1 MRCRRSDY
9 HPNCIDCRNCHRHLR
24 IALNIH
30 KPVSCW
36 LLFRITQ
43 MTSWST
49 TSPHMAFIFCHREV
63 NIPLNEDQTKEIIM
77 FTKLK
82 SMFAPTEIMCYIHDN
97 YEEAQLYALLAN
109 SICVKS
115 YEILYTPEGYQYAI
129 ITTYACTREHLRNK
143 IGERFRKPAVV
154 I

>member
-1 MRCRRSDY
+1 
-9 HPNCIDCRNCHRHLR
+9 
-24 IALNIH
+24 
-30 KPVSCW
+30 
-36 LLFRITQ
+36 
-43 MTSWST
+43 
-49 TSPHMAFIFCHREV
+49 
-63 NIPLNEDQTKEIIM
+63 M

-97 YEEAQLYALLAN
+97 YEETQLYSLLAS
-109 SICVKS
+109 SICVKA